1 MIAVPVIGFMV
12 VALLA
17 IAFAAVPLLRAKDKK
32 RTGLIAAGIALFVLA
47 VGSGTYW
54 MVGRPYLAQR
64 EAQGTGALSVNEPN
78 TLIPLLIQRVRQ
90 YPTEARAWRFL
101 GQAYMAARDPAN
113 AAKALGR
120 AIVLEGKG
128 DPELNTAYGE
138 ALVMANGGAVTPE
151 AEQAF
156 TATLQVDPSSAPAR
170 FYLGEARRAKGDVTG
185 AAQMWQSLL
194 ADTPVTTPLYQMLV
208 DRLALLTAD
217 AARANP
223 GAAPDPRKMVE
234 MLAAR
239 LKGDP
244 NDALGWVRL
253 IRAYAVLNETAKAQ
267 EALATARKTFADNP
281 DAQTAFDTT
290 AKALKLN

>member
-1 MIAVPVIGFMV
+1 VTALPVIGFMV
-12 VALLA
+12 VALAA
-17 IAFAAVPLLRAKDKK
+17 IAFAAVPLLRAKEKK
-32 RTGLIAAGIALFVLA
+32 RGGLIAALLALFVLI
-47 VGSGTYW
+47 VGSGVYW
-54 MVGRPYLAQR
+54 LVGKPYLAQR
-64 EAQGTGALSVNEPN
+64 EAQGTDALTINEPT
-78 TLIPLLIQRVRQ
+78 TLIPLLVKRTREH
-90 YPTEARAWRFL
+90 PTDTRAWRFL

-120 AIVLEGKG
+120 AITLEGKG

-138 ALVMANGGAVTPE
+138 ALVMANGGTVTAE

-156 TATLQVDPSSAPAR
+156 TAALQLDPSSAPAR
-170 FYLGEARRAKGDVTG
+170 FYLGDARRAKGDTAG

-194 ADTPVTTPLYQMLV
+194 SDTPVTTPLYQMLV

-217 AARANP
+217 ATKGTP
-223 GAAPDPRKMVE
+223 GGAPDPRKMVE

-239 LKGDP
+239 LKADP

-253 IRAYAVLNETAKAQ
+253 MRAYSVLGETAKAK

-281 DAQTAFDTT
+281 DAQTAFNTA
-290 AKALKLN
+290 AKALKLD

>member
-1 MIAVPVIGFMV
+1 MIAVPVITFMV
-12 VALLA
+12 VALAA
-17 IAFAAVPLLRAKDKK
+17 IAFVAVPLLRAKDKK
-32 RTGLIAAGIALFVLA
+32 RTGLVAAAIALFVLTI
-47 VGSGTYW
+47 GSGAYW

-64 EAQGTGALSVNEPN
+64 EARGTDALSINEPT

-90 YPTEARAWRFL
+90 YPTDTRAWRFL

-120 AIVLEGKG
+120 AIALEGKD
-128 DPELNTAYGE
+128 DPELNTGYGE
-138 ALVMANGGAVTPE
+138 ALVMANGGAVTQE
-151 AEQAF
+151 AEAAF
-156 TATLQVDPSSAPAR
+156 TAALKADPSNAPAR
-170 FYLGEARRAKGDVTG
+170 FYLGEARRAKGDTAG

-217 AARANP
+217 ATRGQP
-223 GAAPDPRKMVE
+223 GAAPDPRRMVE
-234 MLAAR
+234 TLAAR

-253 IRAYAVLNETAKAQ
+253 IRAYAVLKETDKAR
-267 EALATARKTFADNP
+267 EALATARKTFAGNA

-290 AKALKLN
+290 AKALKLD